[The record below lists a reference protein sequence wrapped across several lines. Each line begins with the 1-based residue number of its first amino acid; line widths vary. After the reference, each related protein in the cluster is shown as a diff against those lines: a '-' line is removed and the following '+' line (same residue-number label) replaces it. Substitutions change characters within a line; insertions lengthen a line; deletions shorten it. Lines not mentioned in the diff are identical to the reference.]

1 MRAFDVQAPSFP
13 KLWGTVEDLSVRMAA
28 ALGDRGALISRLD
41 ALAKTKSMAF
51 TFSRHEPM
59 IQPYLADPDVSRLL
73 DKLEQRRVEWRKVL
87 PRNSMRVPIPGL
99 TADTA
104 RDHAGANR

>member
-1 MRAFDVQAPSFP
+1 
-13 KLWGTVEDLSVRMAA
+13 MAA

-51 TFSRHEPM
+51 AFSRHEPM
-59 IQPYLADPDVSRLL
+59 IQPYLTDPDVSRLL

-87 PRNSMRVPIPGL
+87 PKNSMRVPIPGL
-99 TADTA
+99 TPDTA
-104 RDHAGANR
+104 RDHAGADR